1 MSANEKLTFAENKI
15 NQDHIFFSKKPQYLQ
30 ISINKQIKGF

>member
-1 MSANEKLTFAENKI
+1 MSTDEKLAFAENKI
-15 NQDHIFFSKKPQYLQ
+15 NQDHIFFSKKSQYLQ